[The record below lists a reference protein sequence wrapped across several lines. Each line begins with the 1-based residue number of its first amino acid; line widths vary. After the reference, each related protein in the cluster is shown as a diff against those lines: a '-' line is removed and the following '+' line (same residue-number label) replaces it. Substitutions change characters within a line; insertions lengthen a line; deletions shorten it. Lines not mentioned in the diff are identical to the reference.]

1 MRLFLRSIMF
11 VLTAALPTAVS
22 VPGFTVSVP
31 GLTIALSDYDGAAA
45 TTATPGTRPDAGD
58 STIRIADQWSI
69 DSPTLAPSSVEVQLG
84 LALDLVAPGSAGVY
98 RLPVSG
104 DAARHVVFDRVEA
117 AVLRHGGQAVENDYM
132 FPTRRAARQAASEI
146 SGDLGSATE
155 AIRASDF
162 PGGPRWMENSDQVIG
177 RSSADGLT
185 GWRDDFLSH
194 TFRDGMQ
201 LGPHVNVWAS
211 GIDSSLPHLFYPGAM
226 G

>member
-1 MRLFLRSIMF
+1 VQLS
-11 VLTAALPTAVS
+11 LTA
-22 VPGFTVSVP
+22 
-31 GLTIALSDYDGAAA
+31 GA
-45 TTATPGTRPDAGD
+45 
-58 STIRIADQWSI
+58 
-69 DSPTLAPSSVEVQLG
+69 TLETAPSV
-84 LALDLVAPGSAGVY
+84 LASQRMAESPHRTGIRSAASLVAPGSAGVY

-104 DAARHVVFDRVEA
+104 GAARHVVFDRVEA
-117 AVLRHGGQAVENDYM
+117 AVLRHGGEAVENGYM

-162 PGGPRWMENSDQVIG
+162 RGGPRWMENSDQVIG

-185 GWRDDFLSH
+185 GWRDDFLGH